1 MKAMYKY
8 ELAEAAGVS
17 ANTFRRW
24 LNENSSKLARFG
36 VKRRSQM
43 LPPRA
48 VQWVCH
54 EYGID
59 L

>member
-8 ELAEAAGVS
+8 ELANAAGVS
-17 ANTFRRW
+17 TNTFRRW

-48 VQWVCH
+48 VQWVCQ